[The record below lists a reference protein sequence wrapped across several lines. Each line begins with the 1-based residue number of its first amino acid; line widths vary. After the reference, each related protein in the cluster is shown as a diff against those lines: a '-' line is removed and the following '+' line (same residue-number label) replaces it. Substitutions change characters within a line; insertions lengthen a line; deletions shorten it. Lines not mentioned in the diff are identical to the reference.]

1 MSAKIADRPVLF
13 FQEESS
19 DGFFLIQREP
29 TVVKTTCVSARS
41 TISTGKPPIKN
52 PSVVPSATAMP
63 TAGEMNMAIKTA
75 TWLATVKEA
84 GGMTILSGEIM
95 GIRMPTAVR
104 SPAMTI
110 FKMVLC
116 MLF

>member
-1 MSAKIADRPVLF
+1 
-13 FQEESS
+13 
-19 DGFFLIQREP
+19 
-29 TVVKTTCVSARS
+29 
-41 TISTGKPPIKN
+41 
-52 PSVVPSATAMP
+52 
-63 TAGEMNMAIKTA
+63 MAIKTA